1 MKEKIIGSFFDSCA
15 GGLYAGRMWQQ
26 RIGWNDGASN
36 ETNAETDGG
45 SDETNE
51 TTSGGDSSGNILIG
65 MSASIS
71 GPSPACGLNAQ
82 QGAELAVKEI
92 NEAGGVLGQDHG
104 TLCCR

>member
-1 MKEKIIGSFFDSCA
+1 MKKKLLAVFLTAALAVSMLGGCGSNGS
-15 GGLYAGRMWQQ
+15 
-26 RIGWNDGASN
+26 DGTTAASN

-71 GPSPACGLNAQ
+71 GLWTECPTGRR
-82 QGAELAVKEI
+82 
-92 NEAGGVLGQDHG
+92 AG
-104 TLCCR
+104 CKRN